1 MADVNE
7 IKPYFKIDFLSL
19 LKGIYFV
26 SVATRLLRGNR
37 KPDIEELRYRAG
49 FASGLSSFALAVG
62 VNPEQFISKEDLELV
77 RMRAE
82 GQL

>member
-7 IKPYFKIDFLSL
+7 IKPYFKSDFLSL

-37 KPDIEELRYRAG
+37 KPDIEEMR
-49 FASGLSSFALAVG
+49 LS
-62 VNPEQFISKEDLELV
+62 
-77 RMRAE
+77 
-82 GQL
+82 